1 MRLGAALAGAGLV
14 AGLLAFAAAANAQE
28 SSSESEYAGSTDGL
42 LERVIRVDLTDAS
55 LADAAEQIARN
66 AGARIS
72 YSHELL
78 SDMRV
83 SLHQRAISVG
93 AALAEILGGSGLEPT
108 VSSGDLIILAPRST
122 VSSGPVSG
130 AVIDEATGTPLEGVS
145 VLVGGRVMRMT
156 DYAGLF
162 EGLRLPSGMDVI
174 LVRKVGY
181 VARAVAVPDDS
192 AKRNHLRI
200 ALQPAPLALDRIVV
214 MGALS
219 GSVEQSLPSAV
230 TVLNAKTLQEMQL
243 GTIDD
248 LFRGLIPGV
257 VGWDDGPS
265 SLTSHLGS
273 VRGAASFS
281 INYFKTYVDG
291 VEVAA
296 PFLGSMID
304 PSTIERVEVI
314 RGPQG
319 AALHGSDA
327 SSGVIQII
335 TRDGRGLITGR
346 PHLSL
351 SVAEGRMR
359 SRFVS
364 NAVPTQELGGSI
376 GGANDKASFLLGG
389 RRQTTGEYVKGA
401 SVNQGSVY
409 GRVHAGANAASADL
423 ELQEND
429 VDGGSAIN
437 PILVQLGVPVL
448 HAADNPVSIAHHR
461 TAGGTIQF
469 IPSSYANFLITGGYD
484 RSSLEGVGTPVP
496 FISPADSVLFAAR
509 GVVERK
515 SLRLATDLTPASV
528 GAVGSHLSLGFDASQ
543 LRHTR
548 DAVYTEGRLVSP
560 GEVEAE
566 SSRGAFGQVNASVS
580 DIVFLTAG
588 LRGEWN
594 SSFGDAYG
602 VARLPLLGAAIVNE
616 VGPVVVKTRA
626 SYGKGIRPP
635 PIDAD
640 KVAQLAQL
648 IQRANPQL
656 APESQS
662 GTELGVDAYLEKWA
676 AIKITRY
683 QQVAEGL
690 IQQVLVDEQSKPR
703 VVQQQNIGTI
713 RNAGWE
719 FEGNGD
725 IVWLGLIANY
735 ARTDS
740 RVHSIAPRYTGT
752 LRPGDRMLEVPS
764 WTASATAT
772 AGGSDRS
779 LALTLWRVGDWI
791 NYDWI
796 SLYTAVLKKDPNRGP
811 PRSYW
816 IRYPGFTQIR
826 VSALEK
832 IGQSWE
838 IFVRGDNLT
847 NVQNASRDN
856 LHVNTGRTITL
867 GMNTRY

>member
-1 MRLGAALAGAGLV
+1 MKLSAAIAGAGLF
-14 AGLLAFAAAANAQE
+14 AGLLLFAADAAAQG
-28 SSSESEYAGSTDGL
+28 SSSESGGAPGTDAL

-66 AGARIS
+66 AHARIS

-78 SDMRV
+78 SDTRV

-108 VSSGDLIILAPRST
+108 VSSGDLIILAPRSIE
-122 VSSGPVSG
+122 SPVPVAG
-130 AVIDEATGTPLEGVS
+130 VVTDDDAGTPLEGAS
-145 VLVGGRVMRMT
+145 ILVGGRVARMT

-162 EGLRLPSGMDVI
+162 DGLRLPSGTDVI
-174 LVRKVGY
+174 LVRKIGY
-181 VARAVAVPDDS
+181 VARAIAVPDDS
-192 AKRNHLRI
+192 VKRNHLRI
-200 ALQPAPLALDRIVV
+200 ALRSAPLSLDRIVV

-230 TVLNAKTLQEMQL
+230 TVLSAQALQELQL
-243 GTIDD
+243 RTIDD
-248 LFRGLIPGV
+248 LFRGFIPGV
-257 VGWDDGPS
+257 VAWDDGPS
-265 SLTSHLGS
+265 SVTSHLGS

-304 PSTIERVEVI
+304 PSTIQRVEVI

-327 SSGVIQII
+327 SSGVIQIL
-335 TRDGRGLITGR
+335 TRDGRGLISGR

-351 SVAEGRMR
+351 SVAEGRMQ
-359 SRFVS
+359 SRFVP
-364 NAVPTQELGGSI
+364 NAVPTQELSGSVS
-376 GGANDKASFLLGG
+376 GANDNASFLLGG

-401 SVNQGSVY
+401 SANQGSAY
-409 GRVHAGANAASADL
+409 GRVHAGSNAASADL

-461 TAGGTIQF
+461 TAGGTLHF
-469 IPSSYANFLITGGYD
+469 VPSSYVNFLVTGGYD

-509 GVVERK
+509 GAAERT
-515 SLRLATDLTPASV
+515 SIRLATDFSPASV
-528 GAVGSHLSLGFDASQ
+528 GAVGSYLSLGFDASH
-543 LRHTR
+543 LRHSS

-560 GEVEAE
+560 SEVEGE
-566 SSRGAFGQVNASVS
+566 SSHGVFGQANLSVS

-594 SSFGDAYG
+594 TSFGDAYG
-602 VARLPLLGAAIVNE
+602 VAKLPLLGAAMVNE
-616 VGPVVVKTRA
+616 VGPVTLKTRA

-640 KVAQLAQL
+640 KVAQLTEL

-662 GTELGVDAYLEKWA
+662 GTELGVDAYFEKWA
-676 AIKITRY
+676 SIKLTRY
-683 QQVAEGL
+683 QQLAEGL
-690 IQQVLVDEQSKPR
+690 IQQVLVDGQSRPR

-719 FEGNGD
+719 AEGNAD
-725 IVWLGLIANY
+725 LDWFGLTGNY
-735 ARTDS
+735 ARTES
-740 RVHSIAPRYTGT
+740 RVLSIAPRYTGT

-796 SLYTAVLKKDPNRGP
+796 SLYRDVLQKVPNRGP
-811 PRSYW
+811 LRSYW

-826 VSALEK
+826 ASAREK

-838 IFVRGDNLT
+838 VFVRGDNLT
-847 NVQNASRDN
+847 NVQKASRDN
-856 LHVNTGRTITL
+856 LHVSTGRTITL
-867 GMNTRY
+867 GMSARY